1 MANAFPAA
9 GPHFRTLF
17 SDRDQIDVLEVLR
30 PPAENYNVTV
40 KMGSGG
46 RGVNRTSI
54 VLSDT
59 EGGTPRM
66 VVKRFQYLGTWA
78 PEVSQW
84 ISVGKR
90 L

>member
-9 GPHFRTLF
+9 GPHFRTFF
-17 SDRDQIDVLEVLR
+17 SDRDQTDVLEVLR

-46 RGVNRTSI
+46 RGVNRTSV

-59 EGGTPRM
+59 EGGSPRDGSEK
-66 VVKRFQYLGTWA
+66 VSILGDLG
-78 PEVSQW
+78 P
-84 ISVGKR
+84 
-90 L
+90 